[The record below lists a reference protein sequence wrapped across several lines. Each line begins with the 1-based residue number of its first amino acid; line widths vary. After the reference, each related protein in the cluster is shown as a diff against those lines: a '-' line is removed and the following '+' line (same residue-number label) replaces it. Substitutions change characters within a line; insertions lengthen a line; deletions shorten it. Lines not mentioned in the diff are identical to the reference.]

1 MDGLSVNLAANSKW
15 VVGTDFQGGGP
26 HAVLSS
32 VAPLID
38 IAKADIQN
46 DLLSIF
52 SGRVMDTLLRPID
65 TFHAAGGLLHLEAD
79 FIHLLPYIET

>member
-1 MDGLSVNLAANSKW
+1 MDGLSVNLAANSLW
-15 VVGTDFQGGGP
+15 VVGTDFQGDGP

-52 SGRVMDTLLRPID
+52 SGRVMDTLRLID